1 VRPRARRVGAIAPRS
16 NRGST
21 ARKNAYSARST
32 GRSIDRAIDARST
45 DRRSIDGGDR
55 RVIDRSTT
63 PAIDPFD
70 RTRATSGAARQGAT
84 TTTTTMS
91 HQDWKEITIG
101 KRATSGTSGTS
112 AKAMKDPKAVA
123 AVRERRER
131 ANDARMN
138 ACARE

>member
-1 VRPRARRVGAIAPRS
+1 MR
-16 NRGST
+16 
-21 ARKNAYSARST
+21 RST
-32 GRSIDRAIDARST
+32 GHRSIDNASDRAIDRTHAT
-45 DRRSIDGGDR
+45 DGASRH
-55 RVIDRSTT
+55 
-63 PAIDPFD
+63 F
-70 RTRATSGAARQGAT
+70 ATT

-138 ACARE
+138 A

>member
-1 VRPRARRVGAIAPRS
+1 MDDPA
-16 NRGST
+16 
-21 ARKNAYSARST
+21 
-32 GRSIDRAIDARST
+32 IDRAIDARST
-45 DRRSIDGGDR
+45 DRRSIEWVNR
-55 RVIDRSTT
+55 RIIDRSTGQRSIE
-63 PAIDPFD
+63 ADVAS
-70 RTRATSGAARQGAT
+70 RHCA

-112 AKAMKDPKAVA
+112 ARAMKDPKAVA

-138 ACARE
+138 ECARE

>member
-1 VRPRARRVGAIAPRS
+1 MDDPA
-16 NRGST
+16 
-21 ARKNAYSARST
+21 
-32 GRSIDRAIDARST
+32 IDRAIDARST

-55 RVIDRSTT
+55 RVIDRSTGQRSIE
-63 PAIDPFD
+63 ADVASRHF
-70 RTRATSGAARQGAT
+70 ATT

>member
-1 VRPRARRVGAIAPRS
+1 MG
-16 NRGST
+16 
-21 ARKNAYSARST
+21 RST
-32 GRSIDRAIDARST
+32 GQ
-45 DRRSIDGGDR
+45 RSIDGPA
-55 RVIDRSTT
+55 IDRS
-63 PAIDPFD
+63 IE
-70 RTRATSGAARQGAT
+70 RTRRTSRRGAALRDT
-84 TTTTTMS
+84 PTTMS

-138 ACARE
+138 A

>member
-1 VRPRARRVGAIAPRS
+1 MDGA
-16 NRGST
+16 
-21 ARKNAYSARST
+21 
-32 GRSIDRAIDARST
+32 IDRAIDARST
-45 DRRSIDGGDR
+45 VYRSIEWVDR
-55 RVIDRSTT
+55 RVIDRSTGQRS
-63 PAIDPFD
+63 ID
-70 RTRATSGAARQGAT
+70 RSNESVGRRVAARRGT
-84 TTTTTMS
+84 PTTTTMS

-138 ACARE
+138 A

>member
-1 VRPRARRVGAIAPRS
+1 VCARARVA
-16 NRGST
+16 
-21 ARKNAYSARST
+21 SARSRLGRT
-32 GRSIDRAIDARST
+32 AARQREKTRTLRDRRGRSIDRAIDARST
-45 DRRSIDGGDR
+45 DRRSIEWVDR

-70 RTRATSGAARQGAT
+70 RTHGAAGASRHFAT

-112 AKAMKDPKAVA
+112 ARAMKDPKAVA

-138 ACARE
+138 E

>member
-1 VRPRARRVGAIAPRS
+1 MEGA
-16 NRGST
+16 
-21 ARKNAYSARST
+21 
-32 GRSIDRAIDARST
+32 IDRARVRAIDGPPIDRMGRST
-45 DRRSIDGGDR
+45 DQRSIDGPA
-55 RVIDRSTT
+55 IDRSIERTGRTSRRGT
-63 PAIDPFD
+63 P
-70 RTRATSGAARQGAT
+70 

-138 ACARE
+138 ARMNA

>member
-1 VRPRARRVGAIAPRS
+1 MDDPA
-16 NRGST
+16 
-21 ARKNAYSARST
+21 
-32 GRSIDRAIDARST
+32 IDRAIDARST

-70 RTRATSGAARQGAT
+70 RTRATNGASRHVATT

-138 ACARE
+138 A

>member
-1 VRPRARRVGAIAPRS
+1 MR
-16 NRGST
+16 
-21 ARKNAYSARST
+21 RST
-32 GRSIDRAIDARST
+32 GH
-45 DRRSIDGGDR
+45 RSIDGPA
-55 RVIDRSTT
+55 IDRSNERRTT
-63 PAIDPFD
+63 DVASRHF
-70 RTRATSGAARQGAT
+70 AT

-112 AKAMKDPKAVA
+112 ARAMKDPKAVA

-138 ACARE
+138 A

>member
-1 VRPRARRVGAIAPRS
+1 MDDPA
-16 NRGST
+16 
-21 ARKNAYSARST
+21 
-32 GRSIDRAIDARST
+32 IDRAIDARST
-45 DRRSIDGGDR
+45 DRRSIEWVDR
-55 RVIDRSTT
+55 RVIDRSTGQRSIE
-63 PAIDPFD
+63 ADVASRHF
-70 RTRATSGAARQGAT
+70 ATT